1 MTLESAITIFTKTV
15 SVKTTKDVYERD
27 LRRFAEYIGLK
38 MEITALESIQILN
51 FVSSLSNYSIAYQN
65 RFKASIK
72 RLFSFLYENR
82 MILTNPT
89 VSIELK
95 RVRTDFT
102 KVLIQ
107 KKDYIHLLA
116 GTYSESIRNG
126 FLIEF
131 MLKTGLRVSE
141 VVSLNVADVRS
152 NELTV
157 TGKGNVKRIIPLSHI
172 RESINRYLAYRN
184 AADSECLFKS
194 RKGNRLS
201 TNEVR
206 LITRKYLGTHPHV
219 LRHSFATNLLRSGA
233 DITTV
238 SSLLGHQ
245 DITTTAI
252 YLHTDRARMEEVL
265 KAA

>member
-1 MTLESAITIFTKTV
+1 MTVTSAIEIYVKTV
-15 SVKTTKDVYERD
+15 SVKTTREAYERD
-27 LRRFAEYIGLK
+27 LNRLADYIGFK
-38 MEITALESIQILN
+38 TEISALESLKILN

-72 RLFSFLYENR
+72 RFFRFCYENR
-82 MILTNPT
+82 MISSDPT

-95 RVRTDFT
+95 RVKPDFT
-102 KVLIQ
+102 KVIIQ
-107 KKDYIHLLA
+107 KRDYNHLLNE
-116 GTYSESIRNG
+116 TYSESIRNG
-126 FLIEF
+126 FLVELMI
-131 MLKTGLRVSE
+131 KSGLRVSE
-141 VVSLNVADVRS
+141 IVSLNVADVRS

-157 TGKGNVKRIIPLSHI
+157 TGKGNMKRVIPLSHI
-172 RESINRYLAYRN
+172 RESIDRYLAYRN

-206 LITRKYLGTHPHV
+206 LIVKKHLGTHPHA

-233 DITTV
+233 DIKTV
-238 SSLLGHQ
+238 QELLGHQ

-252 YLHTDRARMEEVL
+252 YLHTDRERMEEVL